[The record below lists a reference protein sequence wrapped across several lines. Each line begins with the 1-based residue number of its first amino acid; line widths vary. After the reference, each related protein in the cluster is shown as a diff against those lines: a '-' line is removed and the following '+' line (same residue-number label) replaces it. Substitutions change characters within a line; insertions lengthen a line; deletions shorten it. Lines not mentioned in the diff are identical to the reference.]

1 MSIHEWQTTEA
12 GHVWT
17 DAGVQ
22 LKLDPARGLVDVQV
36 LPDGPV
42 FEQLLGVEIV
52 DAVGLGPHP
61 LFEVGEQ
68 PEVVCRQDIA
78 LAIYKPTPARPVEC
92 HARWRVAGERTFELE
107 ISTLTPGQWGGLSV
121 RTCSLLPPG
130 ELVSLPDA
138 PVVIHRPADA
148 AVSYIEMCHPHDTAG
163 FDVGTTGVLR
173 FRLFGYDLEKGVILR
188 GRLRGIIVDR
198 PGDLDAARAAYEQ
211 LLREPPHLSA

>member
-1 MSIHEWQTTEA
+1 MSTHEWQATEA
-12 GHVWT
+12 GFRWT
-17 DAGVQ
+17 GVGVQ
-22 LKLDPARGLVDVQV
+22 LKLDPAQGLVDVRV
-36 LPDGPV
+36 LPGGPA

-52 DAVGLGPHP
+52 DAVGLGPRP
-61 LFEVGEQ
+61 LFEAGET

-78 LAIYKPTPARPVEC
+78 LVVYKPTPARPVEC

-107 ISTLTPGQWGGLSV
+107 VSTLTPGLWGGLSV

-130 ELVSLPDA
+130 EMVSLPDA

-148 AVSYIEMCHPHDTAG
+148 AVSYIEICHPHDTTG
-163 FDVGTTGVLR
+163 FDLGTTGVLR

-188 GRLRGIIVDR
+188 GRLRGIIADR
-198 PGDLDAARAAYEQ
+198 VSDLGAARAAYEK